1 MTTRIAEHIKFSLIS
16 LVISVLLAKSV
27 VAQDNEE
34 TSLEDIEI
42 AESRTQLCFG
52 FSDIKDA
59 RALAICNALRLEEN
73 VKARELSDNWISSE
87 PDSPAAQF
95 VLADILFAVEGNLPR
110 ALFHLNQAEA
120 LTDYKSM
127 DAALNSGNV
136 QWHYSVSYTHLTLPT
151 KRIV

>member
-59 RALAICNALRLEEN
+59 RALAICDALRGGEN
-73 VKARELSDNWISSE
+73 VKA
-87 PDSPAAQF
+87 
-95 VLADILFAVEGNLPR
+95 
-110 ALFHLNQAEA
+110 
-120 LTDYKSM
+120 
-127 DAALNSGNV
+127 
-136 QWHYSVSYTHLTLPT
+136 
-151 KRIV
+151 